1 MKTSLLALIA
11 VIALA
16 TIGVADAQ
24 AKRVGGGGNVGRQ
37 APSGTMQ
44 RDNPGATGAAPRQA
58 QPTQPAAPAA
68 APAAAP
74 RPAAAAPASP
84 RSRWMA
90 PLAGLAAGLGLAAL
104 ASHFGFG
111 EALASAMTAGLLIM
125 VVLAVV
131 GFFLARRAAARQQQ
145 QPAYAG
151 GYGLSGL
158 GQEASVPN
166 YQPAPIPATL
176 RDQPIDMVHPASQP
190 VLGSR
195 LPEGFDA
202 DVFLRTA
209 KVCFIRL
216 QAAYDAGNASDLREF
231 TSPEMFAELKLEI
244 DARNGGLN
252 QTDVVTLE
260 AELLGVE
267 SGSVDQL
274 ASVRFSGMLREE
286 ADAAAAPFDEVW
298 NFTRPLQ
305 AQGGWVLGGIQQLS
319 RA

>member
-1 MKTSLLALIA
+1 
-11 VIALA
+11 
-16 TIGVADAQ
+16 
-24 AKRVGGGGNVGRQ
+24 
-37 APSGTMQ
+37 
-44 RDNPGATGAAPRQA
+44 
-58 QPTQPAAPAA
+58 
-68 APAAAP
+68 
-74 RPAAAAPASP
+74 
-84 RSRWMA
+84 MA

-131 GFFLARRAAARQQQ
+131 GFFLARRAAAARQP

-166 YQPAPIPATL
+166 YRPVTTPASV

-202 DVFLRTA
+202 DAFLHTA

-216 QAAYDAGNASDLREF
+216 QSAYDAGNASDLREF

-244 DARNGGLN
+244 DERKGAPN
-252 QTDVVTLE
+252 QTDVLSLD
-260 AELLGVE
+260 AQLLGVDA
-267 SGSVDQL
+267 VAADHM
-274 ASVRFSGMLREE
+274 ASVRFSGMLREQPGTPAE
-286 ADAAAAPFDEVW
+286 AFDEVW
-298 NFTRPLQ
+298 NFTRPT
-305 AQGGWVLGGIQQLS
+305 AGQGGWVLAGIQQLS
-319 RA
+319 KA

>member
-11 VIALA
+11 VVAL
-16 TIGVADAQ
+16 TTVGMADVQ
-24 AKRVGGGGNVGRQ
+24 AKRLGGGGNIGRQ
-37 APSGTMQ
+37 APSSTMQ
-44 RDNPGATGAAPRQA
+44 RDSSGATGAAPRQA
-58 QPTQPAAPAA
+58 QPAQPAAPAA

-74 RPAAAAPASP
+74 RPGAAPQAAP
-84 RSRWMA
+84 RNRWLG

-111 EALASAMTAGLLIM
+111 EALASAMTAGLLVM

-131 GFFLARRAAARQQQ
+131 GFFLARRAAARQP

-166 YQPAPIPATL
+166 YQPTSAPASL

-190 VLGSR
+190 VMGSR

-202 DVFLRTA
+202 DAFLHTA

-260 AELLGVE
+260 CELLGVE
-267 SGSVDQL
+267 SGSLDQL
-274 ASVRFSGMLREE
+274 ASVRFWGMLREE
-286 ADAAAAPFDEVW
+286 AGAPAAPFDEVW

>member
-1 MKTSLLALIA
+1 M
-11 VIALA
+11 
-16 TIGVADAQ
+16 
-24 AKRVGGGGNVGRQ
+24 
-37 APSGTMQ
+37 
-44 RDNPGATGAAPRQA
+44 
-58 QPTQPAAPAA
+58 
-68 APAAAP
+68 
-74 RPAAAAPASP
+74 
-84 RSRWMA
+84 
-90 PLAGLAAGLGLAAL
+90 
-104 ASHFGFG
+104 
-111 EALASAMTAGLLIM
+111 ASAMTAGLLIM

-190 VLGSR
+190 VMGSR

-274 ASVRFSGMLREE
+274 ASVRFSGMLREQPN
-286 ADAAAAPFDEVW
+286 AAPEAFDEVW
-298 NFTRPLQ
+298 NFERP
-305 AQGGWVLGGIQQLS
+305 AAGNGGWVLAGIQQLT

>member
-11 VIALA
+11 VVALA
-16 TIGVADAQ
+16 TIGMADAQ
-24 AKRVGGGGNVGRQ
+24 AKKMGGGGNLGRQ
-37 APSGTMQ
+37 SSNAPMQ
-44 RDNPGATGAAPRQA
+44 RDSSGATGAAPRQA
-58 QPTQPAAPAA
+58 QPAQPAAPAA

-74 RPAAAAPASP
+74 RPGAAPQASS
-84 RSRWMA
+84 RSRWMG

-131 GFFLARRAAARQQQ
+131 GFFLARRAAARQQP

-151 GYGLSGL
+151 GYGMSGL

-166 YQPAPIPATL
+166 YQPAPISATL

-195 LPEGFDA
+195 LPAGFDA
-202 DVFLRTA
+202 DVFVHTA

-286 ADAAAAPFDEVW
+286 AGAAAAPFDEVW

-305 AQGGWVLGGIQQLS
+305 DEGGWVLGGIQQLS